1 MQSDM
6 RRGRSRTVKVAA
18 AAAFAAGF
26 AAMLAACSSPP
37 QMPPVAQVDIKRFM
51 GDWYVIAGIPSW
63 PERKSFN
70 AVESYA
76 LLPDGRIQTTFRY
89 RHGGFDADVETMHPV
104 GTVEPGTGNA
114 IWGMQFIWPIQAE
127 YVIAYLDDA
136 YQQTIVGRSKRDY
149 VWIMARTPS
158 VSDADYERLVA
169 KVGELGYDV
178 SQLRK
183 VPQQWPEP
191 AAR

>member
-6 RRGRSRTVKVAA
+6 RRGRSRTVKVAT